1 MSGASEPGLLRI
13 GICRPV
19 RGTERVFSLHDGKV
33 PDVPQ
38 VIRELSMTTNRRD
51 FLKTASAATLGA
63 LTAGR
68 SQLFGN
74 AALEKIAPTA
84 DTVIVLWMGGGM
96 AHTETFDPKRYA
108 PFVKGMASNDV
119 LSTFPS
125 IPTAV
130 DGVRFSEGLEKLA
143 GVMDRAT
150 LIRTA
155 QAADLGFILHSRH
168 QYHWHTGYVP
178 PQSVAAPH
186 IGSVLARTLGP
197 RDPAVPAFI
206 NIGQRFDLGE
216 AEELKAFTTAGFL
229 GSEYGPF
236 NIPFPHDAAKAVRPP
251 AGMTPGRFEDRNKF
265 YRRLLEASPVGQHG
279 SAFQRESF
287 LRSMDNAHR
296 LLSSPSAKAFDLS
309 LEPAAGAAKYVPA
322 GFDPTKIDSAKQNR
336 DGDYEA
342 ATVGRFGLGCLLAR
356 RLAEVGARYI
366 EVTTEYIPFL
376 NWDTH
381 ENGHTRLVNMKK
393 MIDAPVAQLVLDL
406 EERGLL
412 DRTLV
417 VLASEFSRDMM
428 IEGKEGSAVRTQA
441 KVPETIEELKYYG
454 MHRHFTEAGSVLMF
468 GGGLKR
474 GHVHGVT
481 ADERPCTTIKD
492 PVVIEDLHATLYRAM
507 GISPKLAY
515 TVEERPFYVTR
526 DGLGKPIESLFA

>member
-1 MSGASEPGLLRI
+1 MNPL
-13 GICRPV
+13 PH
-19 RGTERVFSLHDGKV
+19 T
-33 PDVPQ
+33 
-38 VIRELSMTTNRRD
+38 RRD

-63 LTAGR
+63 LTAGAPR
-68 SQLFGN
+68 LFGEP
-74 AALEKIAPTA
+74 LEKIAPTA

-108 PFVKGMASNDV
+108 PYTKGMDPKTV

-130 DGVRFSEGLEKLA
+130 DGVQLSEGLEKIA

-155 QAADLGFILHSRH
+155 IAEDLGFILHSRH

-186 IGSVLARTLGP
+186 IGAVLARTLGA
-197 RDPAVPAFI
+197 RNPAVPAFI

-216 AEELKAFTTAGFL
+216 GEELKAFTTAGFL

-236 NIPFPHDAAKAVRPP
+236 NIPFPHDAATAVRPP
-251 AGMTPGRFEDRNKF
+251 AGMTPGRFEDRDKF

-279 SAFQRESF
+279 SAHQRESL

-296 LLSSPSAKAFDLS
+296 LLSSPAAKAFDLS
-309 LEPAAGAAKYVPA
+309 LEPAASMAKYVPA
-322 GFDPTKIDSAKQNR
+322 GFDPAKINSAKQNR

-342 ATVGRFGLGCLLAR
+342 GTIGRFGLGCLLAR
-356 RLAEVGARYI
+356 RLAEVGARFI

-381 ENGHTRLVNMKK
+381 ENGHGRLVNLKK
-393 MIDAPVAQLVLDL
+393 MIDAPIAQLVLDL

-412 DRTLV
+412 DRTLI

-428 IEGKEGSAVRTQA
+428 IEGRENSPLRTQSR
-441 KVPETIEELKYYG
+441 VPDTIESPLHYG

-468 GGGLKR
+468 GGGMKR
-474 GHVHGVT
+474 GHVHGAT
-481 ADERPCTTIKD
+481 ADERPCRTVRD
-492 PVVIEDLHATLYRAM
+492 PVSIMDLHATIYRAM
-507 GISPKLAY
+507 GIPPNLSYLI
-515 TVEERPFYVTR
+515 EERPFYVTS
-526 DGLGKPIESLFA
+526 DGKGKPVKSLFA

>member
-1 MSGASEPGLLRI
+1 M
-13 GICRPV
+13 
-19 RGTERVFSLHDGKV
+19 
-33 PDVPQ
+33 
-38 VIRELSMTTNRRD
+38 TNRRD
-51 FLKTASAATLGA
+51 FLKTASAATLAALGA
-63 LTAGR
+63 RAPRLFAGEE
-68 SQLFGN
+68 
-74 AALEKIAPTA
+74 LEKITPTA
-84 DTVIVLWMGGGM
+84 DTVIVLWMAGGM
-96 AHTETFDPKRYA
+96 AATETFDPKRYA
-108 PFVKGMASNDV
+108 PFEKGMEPNGV

-130 DGVRFSEGLEKLA
+130 DGVNFSEGLEQMA
-143 GVMDRAT
+143 SVMDRGT

-168 QYHWHTGYVP
+168 QFHWHTGYVP
-178 PQSVAAPH
+178 PQTVAAPH
-186 IGSVLARTLGP
+186 LGSFIARTLGP

-206 NIGQRFDLGE
+206 NVGQRFDLGE
-216 AEELKAFTTAGFL
+216 GEELKAFTTAGFL

-236 NIPFPHDAAKAVRPP
+236 NIPFPHDAAAAVRPP

-265 YRRLLEASPVGQHG
+265 YKKLLEASPVGQEG
-279 SAFQRESF
+279 SAYQRESF
-287 LRSMDNAHR
+287 VRAMDNAHR
-296 LLSSPSAKAFDLS
+296 LLSSPAAKAFDLS
-309 LEPAAGAAKYVPA
+309 LEAKESVAKYVPA
-322 GFDPTKIDSAKQNR
+322 GFDPANIDSAKQNR

-356 RLAEVGARYI
+356 RLAEVGARFI

-393 MIDAPVAQLVLDL
+393 MIDAPIAQLIRDL

-428 IEGKEGSAVRTQA
+428 IEGKDGAKVRDQA
-441 KVPETIEELKYYG
+441 KVPDRIEELKYYG
-454 MHRHFTEAGSVLMF
+454 MHRHFTDAGCVLLW
-468 GGGLKR
+468 GGGMKR

-481 ADERPCTTIKD
+481 ADERPCKAIKD
-492 PVVIEDLHATLYRAM
+492 PVSITDLHATIYRAM
-507 GISPKLAY
+507 GISPRHSYL
-515 TVEERPFYVTR
+515 VEERPFYVTQ
-526 DGLGKPIESLFA
+526 DGHGKPVMDLFARG